1 MRFFMKKGDFEVVI
15 FVTNWLLKYVFVT
28 NVILNFLKPVILNMR
43 NFWINVDFCPSVRC
57 REKALTLLKLASDS
71 GRRRPSSRFAL
82 LVTQTLPKFIWEEE
96 LLVLLHILNWYF
108 WFDCKKE
115 QTVIE
120 VGPFFSNVGPK
131 FVATTGKARGDT
143 WRNYKVL
150 FSTLLENFKFCPKI
164 NFQKKMTKLWIWIFL
179 PKINTLFWSLYID
192 LIF

>member
-1 MRFFMKKGDFEVVI
+1 M
-15 FVTNWLLKYVFVT
+15 
-28 NVILNFLKPVILNMR
+28 NFLKNEILNMWILSKLR
-43 NFWINVDFCPSVRC
+43 FSNCDFWINVDFCPSVRC

-120 VGPFFSNVGPK
+120 VGPFFLMLGRK
-131 FVATTGKARGDT
+131 LLQQLGKQGGIR
-143 WRNYKVL
+143 
-150 FSTLLENFKFCPKI
+150 EEI
-164 NFQKKMTKLWIWIFL
+164 TKYY
-179 PKINTLFWSLYID
+179 SAHC
-192 LIF
+192 

>member
-1 MRFFMKKGDFEVVI
+1 MI
-15 FVTNWLLKYVFVT
+15 FVTNWLLNYDFCYKCDFE
-28 NVILNFLKPVILNMR
+28 NV

-115 QTVIE
+115 QTVCNRSWS
-120 VGPFFSNVGPK
+120 FFSNVGPK
-131 FVATTGKARGDT
+131 VVATTGKAGGIR
-143 WRNYKVL
+143 
-150 FSTLLENFKFCPKI
+150 EEI
-164 NFQKKMTKLWIWIFL
+164 TKYY
-179 PKINTLFWSLYID
+179 SAHC
-192 LIF
+192 

>member
-1 MRFFMKKGDFEVVI
+1 MWILWKVWFQKCEFCKNWDFQCV
-15 FVTNWLLKYVFVT
+15 
-28 NVILNFLKPVILNMR
+28 

-120 VGPFFSNVGPK
+120 VGPFFLMLGRK
-131 FVATTGKARGDT
+131 LLQQLGKQGGIR
-143 WRNYKVL
+143 
-150 FSTLLENFKFCPKI
+150 EEI
-164 NFQKKMTKLWIWIFL
+164 TKYY
-179 PKINTLFWSLYID
+179 SAHC
-192 LIF
+192 

>member
-1 MRFFMKKGDFEVVI
+1 MSILWKMIFWNCDFCDKLVTDICFCYKCDFEIV
-15 FVTNWLLKYVFVT
+15 
-28 NVILNFLKPVILNMR
+28 NFLKPVILNMR

-120 VGPFFSNVGPK
+120 VGPFFLMLGRK
-131 FVATTGKARGDT
+131 LLQQLGKQGGIR
-143 WRNYKVL
+143 
-150 FSTLLENFKFCPKI
+150 EEI
-164 NFQKKMTKLWIWIFL
+164 TKYY
-179 PKINTLFWSLYID
+179 SAHC
-192 LIF
+192 

>member
-1 MRFFMKKGDFEVVI
+1 M
-15 FVTNWLLKYVFVT
+15 
-28 NVILNFLKPVILNMR
+28 

-120 VGPFFSNVGPK
+120 VGPFFLMLGRKLLQQLGKQGGYVKKLQSTIQHTVRK
-131 FVATTGKARGDT
+131 FQIMSKKSIFRKK
-143 WRNYKVL
+143 WQNCEFE
-150 FSTLLENFKFCPKI
+150 FSSQKSMICGEFHTLIPIRF
-164 NFQKKMTKLWIWIFL
+164 WIFAR
-179 PKINTLFWSLYID
+179 KITDLFKILLKSI
-192 LIF
+192 